1 MLYTHPAV
9 REAVC
14 AGIPDAY
21 WGEMVKAYIVL
32 KDETSVTEED
42 VITYCR
48 GKLAAYKIPK
58 KLEFREGLP
67 KTAVGKVLRR
77 FLVEEEREKSRKQEK
92 SA

>member
-1 MLYTHPAV
+1 
-9 REAVC
+9 
-14 AGIPDAY
+14 
-21 WGEMVKAYIVL
+21 
-32 KDETSVTEED
+32 VTEED